1 VAPLGVGDENHDQD
15 LAFTAFRKSFWA
27 NLQKAEEDLRR
38 ATEKGVSGPI
48 GDEDD
53 DDDDDDANGA
63 TGEPL
68 VCPAATEQCVFYGL
82 LTHSLLLA
90 QHQLDIEDLG
100 AVAKGI
106 NKAKRAKSKKVTK
119 QSSDPSSESSD
130 ASEVAINPRPPRA
143 SREEGTE
150 ASAGGC
156 GSDDE
161 AANGDDDD
169 DDDDDEEETAVDPSK
184 PVCVGV
190 TRTRGTCLTNERMA
204 LGSWV

>member
-1 VAPLGVGDENHDQD
+1 MRIL
-15 LAFTAFRKSFWA
+15 
-27 NLQKAEEDLRR
+27 
-38 ATEKGVSGPI
+38 
-48 GDEDD
+48 
-53 DDDDDDANGA
+53 
-63 TGEPL
+63 
-68 VCPAATEQCVFYGL
+68 GL

-169 DDDDDEEETAVDPSK
+169 GSDELEIKPPNYLPQTVEQVFDHLAQGFQKSKAVELFFKTKDRVQKILLHINQRLAQSHRK
-184 PVCVGV
+184 EVIISSFICY
-190 TRTRGTCLTNERMA
+190 L
-204 LGSWV
+204 